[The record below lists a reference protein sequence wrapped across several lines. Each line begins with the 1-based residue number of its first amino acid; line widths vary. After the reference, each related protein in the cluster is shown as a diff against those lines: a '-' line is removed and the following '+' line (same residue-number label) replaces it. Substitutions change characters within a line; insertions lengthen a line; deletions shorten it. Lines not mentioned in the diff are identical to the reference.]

1 MITHVAMNKFHT
13 VANLAPKPGPV
24 ASAITAGRT
33 DKGQDALPAPY
44 AEAPPV
50 DAHALEQV
58 VNELTRGLQNL
69 QRTLEF
75 SIDKSSGRTV
85 VIVIDKE
92 TQKIIRQIPQKD
104 VLALASRIEKAAGL
118 LVHDEA

>member
-13 VANLAPKPGPV
+13 VADRAPKPGPV
-24 ASAITAGRT
+24 AGATAVGRS
-33 DKGQDALPAPY
+33 DNGQDALPAPY
-44 AEAPPV
+44 AEAPLV

-75 SIDKSSGRTV
+75 SVDKSSGRTV

-92 TQKIIRQIPQKD
+92 TQKIIRQIPQKE